1 MIINWNDRRRV
12 IHASPVL
19 LPGGI
24 VYRVAY
30 AAALNQPVVNNDYV
44 LFRRVNYSLGVHRAD
59 RAIICIFEIDAFSK
73 RLGDAARGDARKE
86 DGEPGRFELKF
97 IYSCGLVP
105 IELSVKL

>member
-59 RAIICIFEIDAFSK
+59 RRPLFAYSK
-73 RLGDAARGDARKE
+73 STLSRK
-86 DGEPGRFELKF
+86 G
-97 IYSCGLVP
+97 
-105 IELSVKL
+105 